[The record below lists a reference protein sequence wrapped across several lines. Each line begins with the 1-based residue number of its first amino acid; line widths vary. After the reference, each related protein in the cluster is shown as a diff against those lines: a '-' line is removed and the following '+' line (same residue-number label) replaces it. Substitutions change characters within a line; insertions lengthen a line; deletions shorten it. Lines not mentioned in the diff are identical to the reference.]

1 MLIFNNHNSEVEFE
15 PKIFCAR
22 SNCRRCRSNFY
33 VCQLF
38 WVVTGNAN

>member
-38 WVVTGNAN
+38 LGRKR